1 MVWMSLTR
9 LLNVMNH
16 VLFADDVYVFGP
28 SLGII
33 AFWIFVI
40 VLLNTIVSNGNK
52 TVGVVFF
59 T

>member
-1 MVWMSLTR
+1 MSLTR

-33 AFWIFVI
+33 AF
-40 VLLNTIVSNGNK
+40 
-52 TVGVVFF
+52 
-59 T
+59 